1 MVTGAGS
8 GATTPAGFVAA
19 VLDDMERVAAE
30 LLPAWLPEAADI
42 HRTDLGGVAAVRIIA
57 EGRAARAH
65 YSRPLLRDLALLALT
80 GQRTESRLPARA
92 RAGQLARLIA
102 ESFGRERCVLLVSP
116 APGLTPL
123 ERDAA
128 VAGGDWLAR
137 HARAGIWLV
146 SDVPVDVER
155 VPVVTVDSWADEPG
169 PPPVV
174 RAGGPEAVVVGRPH
188 PASAV
193 EAALEAALA
202 AESWAAG
209 RRWNQTYQPTALSA
223 PIRLDLCWPR
233 ERCVVELDGPE
244 HCHPV
249 RFEAD
254 RQRDVQLQLDGYAVL
269 RFTNARVVHD
279 VGAVVHQI
287 GTYIRGRRRDTAEG
301 S

>member
-1 MVTGAGS
+1 MVTSAGS
-8 GATTPAGFVAA
+8 GGKTPAAFVAA
-19 VLDDMERVAAE
+19 LLDDLERVAAE
-30 LLPAWLPEAADI
+30 LLPAWLPEASDI
-42 HRTDLGGVAAVRIIA
+42 NRTDLGGVAAIRMIA
-57 EGRAARAH
+57 EARAVRAH
-65 YSRPLLRDLALLALT
+65 YSRPFLRDLALLAVT
-80 GQRTESRLPARA
+80 GHRAESRLPARA

-102 ESFGRERCVLLVSP
+102 ESFGRDRCVLLVSP
-116 APGLTPL
+116 AAGLTPV
-123 ERDAA
+123 ERDAML
-128 VAGGDWLAR
+128 AGGDWLAL
-137 HARAGIWLV
+137 HARAGIWLL
-146 SDVPVDVER
+146 SDSPVDVER
-155 VPVVTVDSWADEPG
+155 VPVVTVDGPVGEPE
-169 PPPVV
+169 PVV
-174 RAGGPEAVVVGRPH
+174 LGRPH

-202 AESWAAG
+202 AESWATG
-209 RRWNQTYQPTALSA
+209 RRWNQTYQSNALSA

-301 S
+301 N

>member
-1 MVTGAGS
+1 MTGAGS
-8 GATTPAGFVAA
+8 GATTAAGFVAA

-30 LLPAWLPEAADI
+30 LLPVWLPEAADI
-42 HRTDLGGVAAVRIIA
+42 RRTDLGGVAAVRIIA
-57 EGRAARAH
+57 EARAARAH

-80 GQRTESRLPARA
+80 GHRTESRLPARA

-116 APGLTPL
+116 AAGITPP
-123 ERDAA
+123 ERDAT

-146 SDVPVDVER
+146 SDALVDVER
-155 VPVVTVDSWADEPG
+155 VPVVTVDGGVGEPERE
-169 PPPVV
+169 P
-174 RAGGPEAVVVGRPH
+174 VVVGRPH
-188 PASAV
+188 PASSV